1 MLAGAADLARELP
14 DADVVVIAAPQTA
27 ETLHVIGARELAVM
41 KQGAVLI
48 NVSRGK
54 LVDEAALISALDS
67 GRLRGAALDVFEH
80 EPLDA
85 ASPLWRRRNVMV
97 TPHVAGF
104 FADYW
109 RDVVD
114 LFIDNLR
121 RFESGQPLRNVVDKR
136 AGY

>member
-1 MLAGAADLARELP
+1 
-14 DADVVVIAAPQTA
+14 
-27 ETLHVIGARELAVM
+27 
-41 KQGAVLI
+41 
-48 NVSRGK
+48 
-54 LVDEAALISALDS
+54 
-67 GRLRGAALDVFEH
+67 
-80 EPLDA
+80 
-85 ASPLWRRRNVMV
+85 MV